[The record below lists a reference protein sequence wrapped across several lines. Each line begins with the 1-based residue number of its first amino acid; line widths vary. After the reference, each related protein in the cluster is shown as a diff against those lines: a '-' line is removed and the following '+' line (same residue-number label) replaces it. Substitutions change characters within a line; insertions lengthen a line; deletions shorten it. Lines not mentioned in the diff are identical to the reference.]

1 MGQIAQETINK
12 PLIHFHECWY
22 PHSETAVQ
30 PTLPLNIEMYNANE
44 DLPRPALHGEQ
55 GKLLLSVACSPL
67 GTALFQGLAHEAV

>member
-1 MGQIAQETINK
+1 MGQIAQDTINK